1 MGRPTARKGNR
12 LPPFVA
18 LTWDL
23 LNSQA
28 YKDLPA
34 SAGKALPYFLGKV
47 KVPFNASERYTIDF
61 SFSYTEARKYG
72 FANGTHYR
80 NISQLIEKGFVDP
93 VYKGGKRSFGM
104 SSSLFKLSSRWKDY
118 GSPNFKKASWQEI
131 MPEFKKQKP
140 TPKMEPYSTK
150 NGVGDSDK
158 GGVRFQN

>member
-47 KVPFNASERYTIDF
+47 KVPFNALERCKIEF
-61 SFSYTEARKYG
+61 SFSYIEAGKYG
-72 FANGTHYR
+72 FSTGTHSR
-80 NISQLIEKGFVDP
+80 NIARLMENGFIDP
-93 VYKGGKRSFGM
+93 VYRGGKRSFGM
-104 SSSLFKLSSRWKDY
+104 SSSLFKLSSRWNDY
-118 GSPNFKKASWQEI
+118 GSPNFKKVSWQEI
-131 MPEFKKQKP
+131 MPEFKNRSLLQKWNP
-140 TPKMEPYSTK
+140 IASKME
-150 NGVGDSDK
+150 
-158 GGVRFQN
+158 